1 MGTLSSDNLY
11 VILQIPIISAYQKL
25 VEKEMLSQEI
35 TEEIPEEEPIVLVK
49 NTLRDKMNGIV
60 IKPDVDLDQIS
71 VMSGFTEYP
80 SEGFLGE
87 NDEKIELKKNTLRA
101 KLDSIAMVQQD
112 LDDASEIWEDELEEE
127 PEEQPIVLKKNT
139 LRAKMDSISMLKQD
153 TD

>member
-101 KLDSIAMVQQD
+101 KLDSIAMVQ
-112 LDDASEIWEDELEEE
+112 
-127 PEEQPIVLKKNT
+127 
-139 LRAKMDSISMLKQD
+139 
-153 TD
+153 